1 MIDYIALLIALCLS
15 GVSGFYSIVGLTAIF
30 SSAFWPIVFMGTVL
44 ELGKLTTASW
54 LYNNWSITPILL
66 RYYLAFT
73 VIVLM
78 FITSM
83 GSFGFL
89 SKAHIE
95 QTINIGTND
104 SGQIEILQN
113 KIDNEKSKISNI
125 DIQVK
130 QIDDAIA
137 SLTAQNK
144 AATSVVVATQ
154 QRKTRDELVSRKD
167 EYVKNI
173 SVFNTERIKLSTNT
187 KRLEAEIGP
196 LKYIAQLIYGSDAN
210 SEQLEKAVRF
220 VIIIIVAVFDP
231 LAVLLL
237 IAANIGMKNNRKEK
251 LISPHH
257 SDIMT
262 IDL

>member
-1 MIDYIALLIALCLS
+1 
-15 GVSGFYSIVGLTAIF
+15 
-30 SSAFWPIVFMGTVL
+30 
-44 ELGKLTTASW
+44 
-54 LYNNWSITPILL
+54 
-66 RYYLAFT
+66 
-73 VIVLM
+73 
-78 FITSM
+78 M